1 MILVPDNE
9 YAVVLD
15 SCVLV
20 PMPIC
25 DTLLRIAER
34 SVYRLLWS
42 REILSEVRAVLM
54 SRLGYTEEQ
63 ALIPYERNV

>member
-9 YAVVLD
+9 YAAVLD
-15 SCVLV
+15 SCVLA

-34 SVYRLLWS
+34 SVYRPLWS
-42 REILSEVRAVLM
+42 EEILSEVRRVLTEE
-54 SRLGYTEEQ
+54 LGYTEKQ
-63 ALIPYERNV
+63 AHSN